1 MREDVQNAVR
11 EIIRTMPDLVASAVF
26 SGSTHDAILGQ
37 ETLTLNEFG
46 EGETSI
52 PEAMRIIL
60 IAVDPPP
67 YKFDPIQ
74 LGERP
79 RIITSTTMDA
89 ISATVEIG
97 VSPVLSATVSLSGK
111 RFEEAKTRE
120 TSDCLPALVLKG
132 SAFTSGR
139 STIASRISNEWLIAM
154 RITDFSDHIP
164 VQIGDEITLTTRL
177 KEAVNLRISK
187 IEPVGAALI
196 LTARGA

>member
-11 EIIRTMPDLVASAVF
+11 EIIRTMPDLVTSAAF
-26 SGSTHDAILGQ
+26 GGSTHDAILGQ

-74 LGERP
+74 LGGKP
-79 RIITSTTMDA
+79 RIITSSTMDA

-97 VSPVLSATVSLSGK
+97 VSPVLSATVSLLGK
-111 RFEEAKTRE
+111 RFEEANTRS
-120 TSDCLPALVLKG
+120 TSDCLPALILKG

-139 STIASRISNEWLIAM
+139 STIASRSSNEWLIAM
-154 RITDFSDHIP
+154 RISDFSDHIP

-177 KEAVNLRISK
+177 KEAVTVRVSK